1 MIVGID
7 PDLDKSGVALLG
19 DNGLQLINLTFFDL
33 CSVLEIE
40 RKKIKKVYVEAG
52 WLNKKSNFHNID
64 KNMPIYKRLAICE
77 KVAKN
82 VGENHAT
89 GKLIV
94 EMAKGIGLEVVLV
107 KPTSKKLDQNQF
119 KKITGYGKRTN
130 QEQRDAAMLIIR
142 ERKNDQHI

>member
-7 PDLDKSGVALLG
+7 PDLEKSGVALLG
-19 DNGLQLINLTFFDL
+19 DNGLQLMNLTFFDL
-33 CSVLEIE
+33 CGILEIE

-64 KNMPIYKRLAICE
+64 KDMPIYKRLAICE

-89 GKLIV
+89 GKLIA
-94 EMAKGIGLEVVLV
+94 EMAEGIGLDVVLV
-107 KPTSKKLDQNQF
+107 KPTSKKLDKDQF
-119 KKITGYGKRTN
+119 RKVTGYGKRTN
-130 QEQRDAAMLIIR
+130 QEQRDAAMLIWSR
-142 ERKNDQHI
+142 R